1 MEIYC
6 YIMSL
11 MLSIL
16 TLISTIIIEY
26 KEIVYDEI
34 TMFGIKEIIIC
45 MIASIITRK
54 QNCLLEKIG
63 IIAIFANNFTI
74 QHILPTYFL
83 VLIF

>member
-45 MIASIITRK
+45 MIASIILMAIGLVIDTRERR
-54 QNCLLEKIG
+54 EK
-63 IIAIFANNFTI
+63 
-74 QHILPTYFL
+74 L
-83 VLIF
+83 